1 MVDSPM
7 NAVPKRLQR
16 LQRLQRIAASLSA
29 VVIPLSAIGS
39 PHMPGSTL
47 GSFAADPAN
56 PQPSQPENSLVQ
68 QANKLQAEGK
78 FKDAIVIW
86 QQVLQQAQTAND
98 RALQKLAL
106 FSLGN
111 ALKDLKD
118 YPAALAY
125 YDRAKLLI
133 EPDGNP
139 EELGRLWAALGFAY
153 RDAGQLEQAI
163 PALQKSV
170 KFKQQAQ
177 DRFGVGVI
185 LRSLGRL
192 YEQQRNYSEAIAYY
206 QRSLDVFV
214 ALKDFKWQGFA
225 WNGLGRSYNA
235 MGQRK
240 QAIAAFQK
248 SLQLARQQ
256 KDIQGE
262 ADILTSLGITF
273 NEAGQPA
280 KAVEYL
286 QPALGLH
293 RSLKSRVDEAR
304 ILVQLGSANHELG
317 QNTIAIDQLNQGL
330 ALAEEIGNSAIR
342 VNALTNLGIF
352 YLNTGNPQKA
362 LTLFETGLQEAK
374 KQKNLAQEQNL
385 MSQLGVLYSRLGEH
399 LKAIEYMQ
407 GSRELAKT
415 LGDQSIE
422 AAELNNI
429 GTIYYG
435 LGQYRL
441 ALDHHFKSLEL
452 ARKLGDR
459 QIEGFNLGSIGIIYR
474 AVQDYEKAIQY
485 AEECLKIARE
495 LKNPIEEATTLLDL
509 GLAYRQ
515 IDLAKST
522 PYFQQA
528 LALAEKINH
537 IGLAGKA
544 RGNLATN
551 YFDDRNYQQ
560 AAPLFQKSVEIA
572 VKTGDL
578 REQGVA
584 LTNLGHTLFRLK
596 QYSAAEKALQDSIA
610 IWEIQRAE
618 LNRTDYRSSD
628 RYKISLFERQR
639 ISYRLLQQVLVADQ
653 RPEMALETAERGR
666 ARALIELVARK
677 HQGKNAPEIAPP
689 TIERMKQTA
698 KALNATLVFYSLI
711 SDDLNDGPKPEYG
724 DAYVYIWVVS
734 PEGMVTF
741 RQSDIRPLW
750 QNEKLK
756 LNDLVLGSRQLLGAR
771 GRSGIKVVAV
781 TPPERDSEDVLKAL
795 HQILIKPI
803 QAQLPEDENASVI
816 IIPQGFLFTIPFA
829 ALQDEQNRSLI
840 EQHTLLTAP
849 SIQALDLTLAL
860 KKSAPSTTNAIVVG
874 NPAMPKIQV
883 ADGTTEVLDALPGA
897 EAEAKAI
904 AQVLNTQPLIGAQ
917 ARKSEVLKR
926 LPKAS
931 IIHFAT
937 HGLLDDF
944 YQREFPGAIALAP
957 DQPQQVNDGLLT
969 TDEML
974 NENFSLSADL
984 VVLSACDTGRG
995 RITGDGVVGLSR
1007 SLIAAGVP
1015 SVVVS
1020 LWAVSDNSTS
1030 DLMRSFYRNL
1040 QSLQPA
1046 PGTATNLNYKAQA
1059 LRRAMLET
1067 KQKYPAPYHWAAFTL
1082 IGRGF

>member
-1 MVDSPM
+1 MVDFPM
-7 NAVPKRLQR
+7 QAAPQLQR
-16 LQRLQRIAASLSA
+16 MVASLSA
-29 VVIPLSAIGS
+29 VVIPLSIVGSVIAPGAILGGLAVES
-39 PHMPGSTL
+39 SSTQTE
-47 GSFAADPAN
+47 
-56 PQPSQPENSLVQ
+56 QPSHLLIK
-68 QANKLQAEGK
+68 QAEQLQAEGK
-78 FKDAIVIW
+78 FKEAIALW
-86 QQVLQQAQTAND
+86 QQILQQAQTTHD
-98 RALQKLAL
+98 RATQKIAL
-106 FSLGN
+106 LGLGN
-111 ALKDLKD
+111 AYKSLKD
-118 YPAALAY
+118 YPSALRY
-125 YDRAKLLI
+125 YDRAKALI
-133 EPDGNP
+133 EPDGSP
-139 EELGRLWAALGFAY
+139 EELGRLWAALGFTY
-153 RDAGQLEQAI
+153 RDAGQLDKAI
-163 PALQKSV
+163 PALQKSLE
-170 KFKQQAQ
+170 FKQQVQ
-177 DRFGVGVI
+177 DRLGEGVI
-185 LRSLGRL
+185 LRSIGRL
-192 YEQQRNYSEAIAYY
+192 YEQQRNYRDAIAYY

-214 ALKDFKWQGFA
+214 VLKDFKWQGFA
-225 WNGLGRSYNA
+225 WNGLGRSYSA

-240 QAIAAFQK
+240 QAIEAFQK
-248 SLQLARQQ
+248 SLQLVRQQ

-262 ADILTSLGITF
+262 ADVLTSIGITF
-273 NEAGQPA
+273 NEAGEAA

-286 QPALGLH
+286 QPALLLH

-304 ILVQLGSANHELG
+304 VLVQLGAANHDLG
-317 QNTIAIDQLNQGL
+317 QNQIAIEQLNQGRMI
-330 ALAEEIGNSAIR
+330 AEEIGNSAIR
-342 VNALTNLGIF
+342 VSALTNLGIF
-352 YLNTGNPQKA
+352 YLNTGNSQKA
-362 LTLFETGLQEAK
+362 LMLFETGLQEAK

-385 MSQLGVLYSRLGEH
+385 MSQLGVLYSQLGEH

-407 GSRELAKT
+407 GSRERAKQ
-415 LGDQSIE
+415 LGDQSVE
-422 AAELNNI
+422 ALELNNL

-441 ALDHHFKSLEL
+441 ALEHHFQSLEL
-452 ARKLGDR
+452 ARKLGNR
-459 QIEGFNLGSIGIIYR
+459 QIEGVNLGSIGIIYR
-474 AVQDYEKAIQY
+474 ATQNYEKAIQY
-485 AEECLKIARE
+485 AEACLKIARE
-495 LKNPIEEATTLLDL
+495 LKDPIEETTTLLDL
-509 GLAYRQ
+509 GLAYRRV
-515 IDLAKST
+515 DLVKST

-528 LALAEKINH
+528 LELAESVNH

-551 YFDDRNYQQ
+551 YFDQRNYQQ
-560 AAPLFQKSVEIA
+560 AATLFQQSVEIA

-584 LTNLGHTLFRLK
+584 LTNLGHSLFRLK
-596 QYSAAEKALQDSIA
+596 QFAAAEKALKDSIG
-610 IWEIQRAE
+610 IWEVQRAE
-618 LNRTDYRSSD
+618 LNQTDNYKSSD

-677 HQGKNAPEIAPP
+677 HQGKNTPEIAPP
-689 TIERMKQTA
+689 TIAQMKQTA
-698 KALNATLVFYSLI
+698 KALNATLVSYSII
-711 SDDLNDGPKPEYG
+711 SDDLDKSPNSEYG

-734 PEGMVTF
+734 PEGVVTF

-756 LNDLVLGSRQLLGAR
+756 LNDLILGSRQLLGAR

-781 TPPERDSEDVLKAL
+781 NNFRQDSEDILKIL
-795 HQILIKPI
+795 HRILIEPI
-803 QAQLPEDENASVI
+803 QDQLPKDENTSVI

-840 EQHTLLTAP
+840 EKHTLLTAP
-849 SIQALDLTLAL
+849 SIQTLDLTLTL
-860 KKSAPSTTNAIVVG
+860 QKSAQPSTGAIVVG

-883 ADGTTEVLDALPGA
+883 ADGSTEVLEALPGA
-897 EAEAKAI
+897 ETEAKAI
-904 AQVLNTQPLIGAQ
+904 GQILNTQPLIGAQ

-937 HGLLDDF
+937 HGLLDDL
-944 YQREFPGAIALAP
+944 YQRDFPGAIALAP
-957 DQPQQVNDGLLT
+957 DYPQQVNDGLLT

-1020 LWAVSDNSTS
+1020 LWAVSDNSTA

-1040 QSLQPA
+1040 QALRP
-1046 PGTATNLNYKAQA
+1046 TAANQSNLNYKAQA
-1059 LRRAMLET
+1059 LRQAMLET
-1067 KQKYPAPYHWAAFTL
+1067 KQKYKAPYHWAAFTL
-1082 IGRGF
+1082 VGRGF

>member
-1 MVDSPM
+1 MVVNSQT
-7 NAVPKRLQR
+7 NSVAQLSHRIVAGLGAVL
-16 LQRLQRIAASLSA
+16 
-29 VVIPLSAIGS
+29 VPLSIVGGVLSPVYVSGS
-39 PHMPGSTL
+39 L
-47 GSFAADPAN
+47 AAETPRT
-56 PQPSQPENSLVQ
+56 QPSQPENPFIQ
-68 QANKLQAEGK
+68 QAEKLQSEGK
-78 FKDAIVIW
+78 LKDAIALW
-86 QQVLQQAQTAND
+86 QQVLQQAQTTHD
-98 RALQKLAL
+98 RSTQKIALLG
-106 FSLGN
+106 LGN
-111 ALKDLKD
+111 AHKELKE
-118 YPAALAY
+118 YPLALSY
-125 YDRAKLLI
+125 YDRAKSLM
-133 EPDGNP
+133 EADSNP
-139 EELGRLWAALGFAY
+139 EELGRLWAALGFTY
-153 RDAGQLEQAI
+153 RDAGQLDQAL
-163 PALQKSV
+163 PALQKSLG
-170 KFKQQAQ
+170 FKQQVR
-177 DRFGVGVI
+177 DRLGEGVI
-185 LRSLGRL
+185 LRSIGRL
-192 YEQQRNYSEAIAYY
+192 YEQRRNYQDAIAYY

-214 ALKDFKWQGFA
+214 ALKDLKWQGFA
-225 WNGLGRSYNA
+225 WNGLGRSYSA
-235 MGQRK
+235 MGQHNP
-240 QAIAAFQK
+240 AIEAFQK
-248 SLQLARQQ
+248 SLQLVRQQ
-256 KDIQGE
+256 KDVQGE
-262 ADILTSLGITF
+262 ADILTSIGMTF

-286 QPALGLH
+286 QPAVVLH
-293 RSLKSRVDEAR
+293 RSLKSRVEEAR
-304 ILVQLGSANHELG
+304 VLVQLGSANHSLG
-317 QNTIAIDQLNQGL
+317 KNEIAIEQLNRGL
-330 ALAEEIGNSAIR
+330 ALSEEIGNSAIR

-385 MSQLGVLYSRLGEH
+385 MSQLGVLYSQLGEH

-407 GSRELAKT
+407 GSRERAKQ
-415 LGDQSIE
+415 LGDQSVE
-422 AAELNNI
+422 ALELNNL

-441 ALDHHFKSLEL
+441 ALEHHFQSLEL
-452 ARKLGDR
+452 ARKLGNR
-459 QIEGFNLGSIGIIYR
+459 QIEGVNLGSIGIIYR
-474 AVQDYEKAIQY
+474 ATGNYEKAIQY
-485 AEECLKIARE
+485 AEDCLKIARE
-495 LKNPIEEATTLLDL
+495 LKNPIEETTTLLDL
-509 GLAYRQ
+509 GLAYRRV
-515 IDLAKST
+515 DLAKST

-528 LALAEKINH
+528 LELAEKINH

-551 YFDDRNYQQ
+551 YFDQRNYQQ
-560 AAPLFQKSVEIA
+560 AAILFQKSVEIA
-572 VKTGDL
+572 VKTRDL

-584 LTNLGHTLFRLK
+584 LTNLGHSLFRLK
-596 QYSAAEKALQDSIA
+596 QYPAAEKALQDSIA

-618 LNRTDYRSSD
+618 LNRTDSKSSD

-677 HQGKNAPEIAPP
+677 HQGKNALEIAPP
-689 TIERMKQTA
+689 TIEQMKQTA
-698 KALNATLVFYSLI
+698 KALNATLVSYSLI

-734 PEGMVTF
+734 PEGVVTF

-781 TPPERDSEDVLKAL
+781 NTPERDSEDVLKAL

-829 ALQDEQNRSLI
+829 ALQDEQDRSLI
-840 EQHTLLTAP
+840 EKHTLLTAP

-860 KKSAPSTTNAIVVG
+860 KKSVPSTTNAIVVG
-874 NPAMPKIQV
+874 NPAMPKVQV
-883 ADGTTEVLDALPGA
+883 ADGTTEVLDSLPGA

-937 HGLLDDF
+937 HGLLDDL

-1040 QSLQPA
+1040 QSLKPT
-1046 PGTATNLNYKAQA
+1046 PGTVTNLNYKAQA

-1082 IGRGF
+1082 VGRGF